1 MSYFLAILTA
11 TKEGGKKIKIFMQ
24 HLSKIETFG
33 WMRDVPQRKAK
44 NICNANSKRK
54 SMIFFKKIFGI
65 LMIFFDVKT
74 VKKIFGPSKIL
85 KTNSKDDFS
94 WTIQT

>member
-1 MSYFLAILTA
+1 MYL
-11 TKEGGKKIKIFMQ
+11 KEKLRTFAMLIEKKKYDFFQENFWNTYDIFWP
-24 HLSKIETFG
+24 L
-33 WMRDVPQRKAK
+33 
-44 NICNANSKRK
+44 
-54 SMIFFKKIFGI
+54 
-65 LMIFFDVKT
+65 DVKT

>member
-1 MSYFLAILTA
+1 M
-11 TKEGGKKIKIFMQ
+11 KIFKQ
-24 HLSKIETFG
+24 NLSKVETFR
-33 WMRDVPQRKAK
+33 WMRDVPQREAK

-54 SMIFFKKIFGI
+54 SMIFFKKMFGV
-65 LMIFFDVKT
+65 LMIFFDLLMSRLW
-74 VKKIFGPSKIL
+74 KKIFGPSKIL